1 MSVLEKCGSRKIF
14 AQSWNP
20 GSFCGGSLSLIFR
33 LFFVLEAGRFWS
45 FSVEFCVQGLAKS
58 RIYPWYKYE
67 LYSREVLLSYFD
79 SSSCYLIMFQKCSNV
94 VIISQ
99 MFLPSKRNW
108 STSFWDQDYIFALNK
123 WCLKCDNWQVSMVT
137 VKSQYK
143 GLLYTCKKTQQNKRQ
158 GGYNCT
164 TGVQG

>member
-1 MSVLEKCGSRKIF
+1 MWVSENFCPILKSRKLLWWVFKSYFQVILCPGGWTILKFQCRIF
-14 AQSWNP
+14 
-20 GSFCGGSLSLIFR
+20 F
-33 LFFVLEAGRFWS
+33 
-45 FSVEFCVQGLAKS
+45 VQGLAKS